1 MLIPAASV
9 YYKGE
14 DTYVYTYDAA
24 EGIIHEVPIET
35 GIFDDENMVVLSG
48 LEADDQVVVTWTS
61 ELAEGTKVTVAE
73 ENAQPEADAES
84 QGETEAA
91 GESQSQAQ

>member
-1 MLIPAASV
+1 M
-9 YYKGE
+9 
-14 DTYVYTYDAA
+14 
-24 EGIIHEVPIET
+24 
-35 GIFDDENMVVLSG
+35 LSG